1 MAIDTK
7 TEKPQGPLATWGRP
21 REKMWVLGVVAIL
34 GGGGV
39 MAGEPSINPS
49 PLPSLTGRKFCNA
62 LRFLSSR
69 PSSNPDP
76 PEPWSVSGPICY
88 APSVSLSNLKISCF
102 HESTSPSNPVLSQ
115 LHCTASLEGT
125 GPEVPKGP
133 PSVLGWARGRRQQP
147 NG

>member
-7 TEKPQGPLATWGRP
+7 TEMPQGPLATWGRP
-21 REKMWVLGVVAIL
+21 REKMWVLEVVAIL

-49 PLPSLTGRKFCNA
+49 PVPSLTGRRLSNA
-62 LRFLSSR
+62 PRFLSSR
-69 PSSNPDP
+69 PSSNPVP
-76 PEPWSVSGPICY
+76 SEPRAVSGPICY
-88 APSVSLSNLKISCF
+88 APSFSLSNLKISCF
-102 HESTSPSNPVLSQ
+102 HESTSPSNPVLSP
-115 LHCTASLEGT
+115 LHCAASLEGT